1 MPERATAPLTV
12 DWPAPTSM
20 SDPSEPTPHR
30 VDKPGGA
37 ACLPSRA
44 APPGVA
50 PMDAAANAA
59 SAQQQVFGTPVPG
72 PRLRASV
79 PAGVGTVY
87 YGTVNYNYNY
97 YGSAILDMEEMISQ
111 QTVVSSKRKLEM
123 EEITTKILLLRRLG
137 KDDEAAELVA
147 QLMVM

>member
-1 MPERATAPLTV
+1 
-12 DWPAPTSM
+12 M

-37 ACLPSRA
+37 ACLPTRA

-59 SAQQQVFGTPVPG
+59 AAQQQVFGQPVATPQ
-72 PRLRASV
+72 PR
-79 PAGVGTVY
+79 AGDTY
-87 YGTVNYNYNY
+87 NSCTFIYNYNY